1 MSYFDDRATDFGDL
15 GDTVV
20 ADNGWFR
27 YVSDNVAWC
36 GWIPSPIFGR
46 LFSLW
51 HRLFRTGRHRDLR
64 SKR

>member
-1 MSYFDDRATDFGDL
+1 MANFHPYNEGASIN
-15 GDTVV
+15 DTLV

-36 GWIPSPIFGR
+36 GWVEDPIGGR

-51 HRLFRTGRHRDLR
+51 HRARGNGRHRDFR
-64 SKR
+64 EGS